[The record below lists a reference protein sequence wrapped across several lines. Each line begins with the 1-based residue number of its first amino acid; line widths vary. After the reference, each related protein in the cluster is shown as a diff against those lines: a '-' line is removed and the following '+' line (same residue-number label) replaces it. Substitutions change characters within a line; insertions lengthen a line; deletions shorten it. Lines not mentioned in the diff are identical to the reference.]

1 MPIPK
6 LINAQRDFSAGE
18 LDEAVKRADELPTMK
33 AGGREMRNWRILSS
47 KAIQNRPG
55 RSALFPIIGGLLG
68 RIEEF
73 SMGNQVFYIGFSG
86 GTFGIFNSVGT
97 LVFVASTFLLTPA
110 GSPVAIPWTQNSV
123 GGIVWAQNK
132 NTIYIAYPDG
142 APNNVPQVL
151 SWDGVSI
158 WTLAPYTESVTYGGQ
173 KRTLFYRLSPPN
185 ITLLPSATT
194 GNINITFSN
203 AVLSAGMVGTR
214 LQYCGE
220 QLTITGVSSAT
231 AGTATVNEP
240 LPPGETLTYTTLN
253 GQLNIGDVVKGS
265 ITGATGIVIS
275 TAATQVLLFGQP
287 GAYPSVA
294 SVGDTVTQA
303 ATTST
308 GLVTGT
314 SYYFDGTI
322 YAIWLTVAVSAGGF
336 TTGGPVVGPLGT
348 HTPADVT
355 NLNTTAVT
363 VQLIPVGDTVIQ
375 FAGTETVVGPSGN
388 FAMTG
393 HSIIGPQAVAVW
405 DDEVMNTFR
414 GYPSSVF
421 FDQSRLG
428 FTNFPAVPQ
437 GIAWSAIGLP
447 NDLLVG
453 ALADNAIFELA
464 PDNSQVFYVIPGMES
479 SEFVF
484 TDRAIYYIPI
494 TPTVPLE
501 PGSIAFNKLSDY
513 GCMPHVQP
521 RRAEQSII
529 YIKAGGVQVGAVQ
542 APGAYYRPYVV
553 DHISELH
560 SHLFTAS
567 SPMSIA
573 IPSGPTQFEEQ
584 YLYIALAN
592 GTLVVGRYAMRQ
604 GLIEPGPE
612 GKPAIGW
619 LPWDGTGNVKWVAAR
634 QGDVIFSSTYAPNG
648 VPQVSI
654 IESLNNSQYL
664 DGALFVNNLPAAFTP
679 PGGKGPLYVFPGPN
693 SSVFLIDLG
702 TLFLGVYNVD
712 ANGFIIAQGNPGE
725 NLASSQLVAGQSWN
739 SALEIFLPGAQPGQS
754 VHQRMTRRRIARMAA
769 YVSNSSGFYFG
780 WIYNGPIGPALP
792 TPGILTKTRVV
803 PAYTNMDNPALPAP
817 LREEVQRWRPT
828 GRIFDPRVGIG
839 KVTPGPL
846 IIHELSVEVTV

>member
-1 MPIPK
+1 
-6 LINAQRDFSAGE
+6 
-18 LDEAVKRADELPTMK
+18 
-33 AGGREMRNWRILSS
+33 
-47 KAIQNRPG
+47 
-55 RSALFPIIGGLLG
+55 
-68 RIEEF
+68 
-73 SMGNQVFYIGFSG
+73 
-86 GTFGIFNSVGT
+86 
-97 LVFVASTFLLTPA
+97 
-110 GSPVAIPWTQNSV
+110 
-123 GGIVWAQNK
+123 
-132 NTIYIAYPDG
+132 
-142 APNNVPQVL
+142 
-151 SWDGVSI
+151 
-158 WTLAPYTESVTYGGQ
+158 LAPYTETVTYGGQ
-173 KRTLFYRLSPPN
+173 KRTLFYRISPPN

-220 QLTITGVSSAT
+220 QLTITGVSSST
-231 AGTATVNEP
+231 TGTATVNEP
-240 LPPGETLTYTTLN
+240 LPPGETLTYTTLT
-253 GQLNIGDVVKGS
+253 GQINIGDVVKGS
-265 ITGATGIVIS
+265 ITGATGIVVA
-275 TAATQVLLFGQP
+275 TAASQVLLFGQG

-303 ATTST
+303 ATAST

-314 SYYFDGTI
+314 SYYFDGST

-336 TTGGPVVGPLGT
+336 TTGGAVVGPLGT
-348 HTPADVT
+348 HTPASVT
-355 NLNTTAVT
+355 NLAATTVT

-393 HSIIGPQAVAVW
+393 HSIVGPQAVAVW

-437 GIAWSAIGLP
+437 GVAWSAIGLP
-447 NDLLVG
+447 NDLFVA

-513 GCMPHVQP
+513 GSMPHVQP

-529 YIKAGGVQVGAVQ
+529 YMKAGGVQVGAVQ

-560 SHLFTAS
+560 SHLFTS
-567 SPMSIA
+567 SSAVSIA
-573 IPSGPTQFEEQ
+573 IPSGPNQFEEQ
-584 YLYIALAN
+584 YLYIVLAN
-592 GTLVVGRYAMRQ
+592 GSLVVGRYAMRQ

-619 LPWDGTGNVKWVAAR
+619 VPWNGVGQVAYVAAL
-634 QGDVIFSSTYAPNG
+634 QGDVIFTTNYAPNG
-648 VPQVSI
+648 VTPVGI
-654 IESLNNSQYL
+654 AERLDNSQFL
-664 DGALFVNNLPAAFTP
+664 DGVVLVNNLPAAFTP
-679 PGGKGPLYVFPGPN
+679 PGGKGPLFVYPGPN
-693 SSVFLIDLG
+693 STVYLLNAQPDGNAFFWG
-702 TLFLGVYNVD
+702 TYHVD
-712 ANGFIIAQGNPGE
+712 ANGFIIAQGLPGE
-725 NLASSQLVAGQSWN
+725 GPGGINFSSVYLAAGQTWEN
-739 SALEIFLPGAQPGQS
+739 TLELFLPGAQPGQS
-754 VHQRMTRRRIARMAA
+754 VHQRSQLRRVARMSV
-769 YVSNSSGFYFG
+769 YVSQSVGFGFARLYA
-780 WIYNGPIGPALP
+780 GPGGKNLPVPGTTQNTRTIPAWQRGDDTLK
-792 TPGILTKTRVV
+792 TP
-803 PAYTNMDNPALPAP
+803 PA
-817 LREEVQRWRPT
+817 REEVQRWRPL
-828 GRIFDPRVGIG
+828 GRAFDPRVGIFT
-839 KVTPGPL
+839 VMPSPM
-846 IIHELSVEVTV
+846 IVHEIAIEVTV